1 MNIEILVIGAILYFL
16 FFCKEG
22 FMNSSLVN
30 IYNKNLNTEN
40 EYPDK
45 KQFYATANHNSV
57 KMGREQGT
65 LLGNSN
71 YRVVNNTIKEPRH
84 GPYSAFLNVN
94 GLRSFDQFY
103 HAPISEKTH
112 HFDVSYDRMLISDL
126 DVIQQEDDNK
136 YELYQLEE
144 ERDKKIHN
152 PYYLHGHPKN
162 NSKILYSEEI
172 QDMFL
177 KVKGLPNQ
185 YVRHT
190 EEVHSG
196 KGFHGL

>member
-1 MNIEILVIGAILYFL
+1 MNTEILVIGAILYFL
-16 FFCKEG
+16 YFCKEG
-22 FMNSSLVN
+22 FMNSSLVT
-30 IYNKNLNTEN
+30 IYNKNLNTDN

-45 KQFYATANHNSV
+45 KQFYSTANHNKI

-71 YRVVNNTIKEPRH
+71 YRVVNNTIKEPQH
-84 GPYSAFLNVN
+84 GPYSAFLEVN

-112 HFDVSYDRMLISDL
+112 HFDVSYDRVFGNDL
-126 DVIQQEDDNK
+126 DVILEEETNK
-136 YELYQLEE
+136 YELYKLEG
-144 ERDKKIHN
+144 ERDNKIHN

-162 NSKILYSEEI
+162 NSKILYSEEL

-177 KVKGLPNQ
+177 KVKGITN
-185 YVRHT
+185 RHT
-190 EEVHSG
+190 DIGISG
-196 KGFHGL
+196 GGHHDHGL